1 MTASIVIR
9 KSIPLNTTR
18 QLWAQSGGF
27 CQNPACNRPLF
38 RSVEDDVVS
47 IANVAH
53 IVGHGSSGPRSDHD
67 LAEYIE
73 KDGVA
78 NLIMLCL
85 ECHKVVDELESKF
98 SVESM
103 LAWKQTH
110 ADRISSLFAIPNVRD
125 EQQLLSEVND
135 LLDENATI
143 FREYGPFSNNI
154 LRGQG
159 GDGLRLW
166 RRRCL
171 DTIIPNNQRI
181 VQLIEWNRR
190 NFQYPWDV
198 YSKMLLYKIHV
209 DAFQDNCLMDHRVN
223 DYKLFPR
230 EFDYFIK
237 TKLEI
242 PSLAPEVMAQE
253 ELEYRHNQIKTYI
266 ARFLSDHSNIESL
279 QELNRSTMLVQL
291 VDGRSLK
298 VFVTNTYYFTDYTLD
313 RVLEVDPAIDAIICS
328 CPVIEY
334 SSSAKR
340 ICMENGIGLF
350 MLGEFMGAIRYNG
363 EQFLNYLL
371 RSEREERLS
380 NINRLAKNLS
390 PPRGVSV
397 HAFGS
402 FLRRKLYGD
411 IDLLVVYNEP
421 ADSEAIKEFVSRL
434 AAETEKQ
441 FGEPD
446 ITVSSEREFATLKLK
461 HNNLTKIL

>member
-1 MTASIVIR
+1 MIR

-38 RSVEDDVVS
+38 RTIEDDVVS

-53 IVGHGSSGPRSDHD
+53 VIGHGSAGPRSDHD
-67 LAEYIE
+67 LAEHIE

-85 ECHKVVDELESKF
+85 ECHKIVDELESKF

-103 LAWKQTH
+103 LGWKKTH
-110 ADRISSLFAIPNVRD
+110 AERIVSLFAIPNIKD

-143 FREYGPFSNNI
+143 FHEYGPFSNNV
-154 LRGQG
+154 LKGEG
-159 GDGLRLW
+159 GDGLSLW

-181 VQLIEWNRR
+181 VQLVEGNRR
-190 NFQYPWDV
+190 NFPYSWDV
-198 YSKMLLYKIHV
+198 YSQMLLYKIHS

-230 EFDYFIK
+230 EFVYFIK
-237 TKLEI
+237 TKLGI
-242 PSLAPEVMAQE
+242 PSLAPKVVAEE

-266 ARFLSDHSNIESL
+266 NRFLSDHNNIENL
-279 QELNRSTMLVQL
+279 KELNRSTMLVQL

-313 RVLEVDPAIDAIICS
+313 RVLEIDPAVDAIICS

-334 SSSAKR
+334 SPSAKR
-340 ICMENGIGLF
+340 ICIESGIGLF
-350 MLGEFMGAIRYNG
+350 MLGEFMGAIRYDG
-363 EQFLNYLL
+363 EPFLNYLL
-371 RSEREERLS
+371 RSERDGRLGK
-380 NINRLAKNLS
+380 IIGAAKKLS

-397 HAFGS
+397 YAFGS
-402 FLRRKLYGD
+402 FLRRKLYDD

-421 ADSEAIKEFVSRL
+421 TDSKTIKEFVSRL
-434 AAETEKQ
+434 AVEVEKQ
-441 FGEPD
+441 LGKSD

-461 HNNLTKIL
+461 HNNLTKAYP

>member
-1 MTASIVIR
+1 MIR

-18 QLWAQSGGF
+18 QLWSQCGGF
-27 CQNPACNRPLF
+27 CQNPKCNRHLF
-38 RSVEDDVVS
+38 RSVEGDVVS

-53 IVGHGSSGPRSDHD
+53 IVGHGSAGPRSDYD

-73 KDGVA
+73 KDGIA

-98 SVESM
+98 SVEEM
-103 LAWKQTH
+103 LAWKRSH
-110 ADRISSLFAIPNVRD
+110 AEKITSLFAIPNIRD
-125 EQQLLSEVND
+125 ERQLLSAVND

-143 FREYGPFSNNI
+143 FREYGPFSNNV
-154 LRGQG
+154 LRGEG

-181 VQLIEWNRR
+181 VQLIEGNRR

-198 YSKMLLYKIHV
+198 YSQMLLYKIHV
-209 DAFQDNCLMDHRVN
+209 EAFQDNCLMDRRVN

-237 TKLEI
+237 TKLGI
-242 PSLAPEVMAQE
+242 PSPAPEVVAQE

-266 ARFLSDHSNIESL
+266 DRFLSDHNNIKSL

-291 VDGRSLK
+291 VDGRALK

-328 CPVIEY
+328 CPVIQY
-334 SSSAKR
+334 SPSAKR
-340 ICMENGIGLF
+340 ICIENGIGLF
-350 MLGEFMGAIRYNG
+350 MLGEFMGAIRYSG

-371 RSEREERLS
+371 RSERDDRL
-380 NINRLAKNLS
+380 NDINRLAKNLS

-402 FLRRKLYGD
+402 FLRRKLYDD

-421 ADSEAIKEFVSRL
+421 ADSEAIKQFVSRL
-434 AAETEKQ
+434 AAETKKQ
-441 FGEPD
+441 LGEPD
-446 ITVSSEREFATLKLK
+446 IAVSSEREFATLKLK
-461 HNNLTKIL
+461 HNNLAKAYP